1 MSNVSSKEIF
11 SEDPEMNEFCKDLL
25 DGVAEMKANSFAR
38 KTQVPVSNIVVIRNK
53 TGLTQQRF
61 AKLLGVSV
69 RTLQAWESG
78 ARKPSGAARTVLRI
92 AEKEPDVLAK
102 LSLS

>member
-1 MSNVSSKEIF
+1 
-11 SEDPEMNEFCKDLL
+11 MNEFCKDLL
-25 DGVAEMKANSFAR
+25 DGVAGMKANSFVR
-38 KTQVPVSNIVVIRNK
+38 KTQLPVSNIVVIRNK

-69 RTLQAWESG
+69 RILQAWESG
-78 ARKPSGAARTVLRI
+78 ARKPSGAARTVLKI
-92 AEKEPDVLAK
+92 AEQEPAVLAK